1 MSMHHE
7 QGYPHAHPKQP
18 DIEDAPFTEYQVMA
32 GALEELLI
40 EKKVFTADGM
50 RNGLEGMAAASPA
63 NGARLVARCWVD
75 PTFEARVL
83 RSVNDAAVE
92 LGLTLGQIPIHAVKN
107 TPQVHHVIVCTLCS
121 CYPIALLGG
130 APDWYKSRAYRAR
143 VVREPRAVLE
153 EFGTHLP
160 DDVEVRVHD
169 STAERRYVVIPM
181 RPAGTE
187 GMTEADLAA
196 CVTRD
201 CMIGTSLPRVPQE
214 RPGA

>member
-1 MSMHHE
+1 MSTHHE
-7 QGYPHAHPKQP
+7 HEHPHTHPKQP
-18 DIEDAPFTEYQVMA
+18 DMEDTPFTEYQVMA
-32 GALEELLI
+32 QALEELLI
-40 EKKVFTADGM
+40 AKTVFTADGM
-50 RNGLEGMAAASPA
+50 RQGLEGLGAASPA

-75 PTFEARVL
+75 AAFEAWVL

-92 LGLTLGQIPIHAVKN
+92 LGLTLGQVPIHAVKN
-107 TPQVHHVIVCTLCS
+107 TPQVHNVIVCTLCS
-121 CYPIALLGG
+121 CYPTALLGSS
-130 APDWYKSRAYRAR
+130 PDWYKSRAYRSR

-160 DDVEVRVHD
+160 ADVEVRVHD

-187 GMTEADLAA
+187 EMVEAELAA

-201 CMIGTSLPRVPQE
+201 CLIGTALPQIP
-214 RPGA
+214 